1 LHSDYLSNIAAISGS
16 QMILR
21 DHPLLL
27 ACLIVF
33 GFSFLVQAFYYIYYF
48 LATARYKPAD
58 NNKKYTPVSVI
69 ICARNEEENLR
80 NFLPAVLEQ
89 DYPDFEVV
97 VVNDC
102 SEDDSYNILGD
113 YLKKYPNLKVSN
125 IIKDPKFTHNKKFA
139 QFIGIKAAKNELL
152 LFTDADCRPESE
164 KWIAGLVSGFN
175 DGIDF
180 VLGYGGFFAKNGLLN
195 KYIRYDTLTIAMQYL
210 SFAISGFPFM
220 GVGRN
225 IVYRKSFFNGTSGF
239 TRHLHLLSG
248 DDDLFVNENATGK
261 NTAVEFSHASH
272 TRSAPSQTFEKWIWQ
287 KKRHLTT
294 APLYKARD
302 KFLLGLESFSRLCFY
317 ILLAVLLFVPGMLWW
332 ALGAFLFRLIVQ
344 GFVIKNAMIRL
355 KENNLLLYSILFD
368 VISLFIN
375 FGIFVSNRLSAR
387 KRQWK

>member
-1 LHSDYLSNIAAISGS
+1 MDRTNFSIFLIDNQAYIIA
-16 QMILR
+16 
-21 DHPLLL
+21 
-27 ACLIVF
+27 
-33 GFSFLVQAFYYIYYF
+33 GFFLFFLLVQLIFYLGIYSRVAFQ
-48 LATARYKPAD
+48 RKKQVPAAEE
-58 NNKKYTPVSVI
+58 PVSVI
-69 ICARNEEENLR
+69 VCARNEADNLEKY
-80 NFLPAVLEQ
+80 LPVVLSQ
-89 DYPDFEVV
+89 QYPEFEVIV
-97 VVNDC
+97 V
-102 SEDDSYNILGD
+102 DDASSDETDTLLQRFTGQ
-113 YLKKYPNLKVSN
+113 YPQLRTTTIRADK
-125 IIKDPKFTHNKKFA
+125 KFTHGKKLA
-139 QFIGIKAAKNELL
+139 VTIGIKAAKYDILV
-152 LFTDADCRPESE
+152 FIDAVCEPASDQWLKTMVSHLQGE
-164 KWIAGLVSGFN
+164 KQI
-175 DGIDF
+175 
-180 VLGYGGFFAKNGLLN
+180 VLGYGGYTSQKGLLN